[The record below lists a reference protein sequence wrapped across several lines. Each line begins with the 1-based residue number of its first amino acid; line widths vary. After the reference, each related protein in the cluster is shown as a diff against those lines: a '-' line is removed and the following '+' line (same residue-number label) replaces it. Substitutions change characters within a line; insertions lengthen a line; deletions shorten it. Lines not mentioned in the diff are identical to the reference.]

1 MLVDRLDGVW
11 YYTGHEIYKC
21 RYFAGGE
28 GKHNSFPA
36 RSKTTLKFVIQSPMS
51 KVQLSQPGLWTLD
64 VGRSWL
70 RGAMK

>member
-1 MLVDRLDGVW
+1 MLVDRFDGVW

-36 RSKTTLKFVIQSPMS
+36 RSKTTLKFVVQRPMS
-51 KVQLSQPGLWTLD
+51 EVQLSQLGLLTLD
-64 VGRSWL
+64 FGMAL
-70 RGAMK
+70 NGQEEQ